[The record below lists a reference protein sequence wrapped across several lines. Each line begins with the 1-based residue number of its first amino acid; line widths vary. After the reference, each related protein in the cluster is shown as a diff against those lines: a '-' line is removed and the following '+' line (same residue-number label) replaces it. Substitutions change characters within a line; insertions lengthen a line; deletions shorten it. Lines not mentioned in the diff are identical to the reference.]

1 MAAVVICCTMLH
13 RPASA
18 EQSSMYRLARIL
30 RRYYPVILFVILEET
45 AINFYAHATS
55 YTRATLLATANHIT
69 GRVSSLFIAI
79 GDYFSLAKTNKM
91 LLERLAH
98 AESQLATPYIF
109 TYGVQSDPAYVNQ
122 IPADVTDNN
131 INYAAVAGNNNSMQP
146 TIAEKYHFTTARV
159 TSNSIARQDNFFVID
174 KGTKEGIAENMAI
187 LAPNG
192 GVAGYVYSCSENFAV
207 CMSILNRRFSIGGQ
221 IKNTDFFGSAAWDGT
236 DTREVTLTEIPR
248 YAQVAEGDTI
258 LSAYS
263 LRFPPGCPVGTV
275 LSAGESPDGTTQI
288 IRLRLT
294 ARIGAL
300 SDVLV
305 VKYDD
310 FDELNSLSGNLF
322 LDHSSTQN

>member
-1 MAAVVICCTMLH
+1 
-13 RPASA
+13 
-18 EQSSMYRLARIL
+18 MYRLARIL
-30 RRYYPVILFVILEET
+30 KRYYPVILFVILEMT
-45 AINFYAHATS
+45 TINFYAHSTS

-69 GRVSSLFIAI
+69 GRVSSLFITI
-79 GDYFSLAKTNKM
+79 SDYFSLAKTNKM
-91 LLERLAH
+91 LLERLAR
-98 AESQLATPYIF
+98 AESQLATPTPYTFVDTEPIV
-109 TYGVQSDPAYVNQ
+109 TQSDTPPITDTSIDN
-122 IPADVTDNN
+122 ADDVVTTADDK
-131 INYAAVAGNNNSMQP
+131 NSSVQP
-146 TIAEKYHFTTARV
+146 QSLIAEKYRFTTARII
-159 TSNSIARQDNFFVID
+159 SNSIARQDNFFVID
-174 KGTKEGIAENMAI
+174 KGTKDGITENMAI